1 MEPRDTRDLALMQT
15 PERWPLRVMLALC
28 HRTRVDGDHYPV
40 TGILAEG
47 HRTTVF
53 YANVGDF
60 SRDDLRTRDAFNA
73 ALKRFDSVPY
83 LSFEAIAKDWR
94 VD

>member
-1 MEPRDTRDLALMQT
+1 MQN
-15 PERWPLRVMLALC
+15 PARWPFRVMLPLC
-28 HRTRVDGDHYPV
+28 HRTRVDGYHYPV
-40 TGILAEG
+40 TAILAVG

-60 SRDDLRTRDAFNA
+60 DRAELQTRDAFNA
-73 ALKRFDSVPY
+73 ALKRFESVPY
-83 LSFEAIAKDWR
+83 LSFEAIAKEWR